1 MPKDIDL
8 SLNEKEFILEAL
20 NNNLRLDGRGF
31 DIWRELTLTF
41 GNSYGHVELSL
52 GKTKIFVRISAE
64 ITEPYP
70 DKPYE
75 GIFTIDVEMTPIVSS
90 SFESW
95 RPSEE
100 MIISS
105 IIDKAIRRSHMLD
118 KESLCIVYGK
128 QCWSIRA
135 DVHYLDHDGSLV
147 EATSIAIVAALYHFR
162 KPVVTIEGEKVIV
175 HSIEERVPVPLILT
189 HIPIC
194 ITFSFFN
201 EGQILLMD
209 TTLQEEKLREG
220 TMVITLN
227 KNKEICQISKAGG
240 VILQT
245 SHILKCLQ
253 LASKKTL
260 EITNYLNEKLRENEQ
275 LINSMYDNK
284 KTK

>member
-31 DIWRELTLTF
+31 DVWRDLKLNF

-52 GKTKIFVRISAE
+52 GKTSFIYLIFFRL
-64 ITEPYP
+64 
-70 DKPYE
+70 
-75 GIFTIDVEMTPIVSS
+75 
-90 SFESW
+90 
-95 RPSEE
+95 SEE
-100 MIISS
+100 MTVSS

-118 KESLCIVYGK
+118 KESLCIIYGK

-135 DVHYLDHDGSLV
+135 DVHYLDHDGNLID
-147 EATSIAIVAALYHFR
+147 ATSIAVVAALYHFK
-162 KPVVTIEGEKVIV
+162 KPVVTVEGEKVIV

-189 HIPIC
+189 HIPIS

-201 EGQILLMD
+201 ENQISLMD

-220 TMVITLN
+220 SMVITLN
-227 KNKEICQISKAGG
+227 KNKEICQISKVGG

-253 LASKKTL
+253 LASKKAL
-260 EITNYLNEKLRENEQ
+260 EITNYLNEKLKENEQ
-275 LINSMYDNK
+275 STNSIYDK
-284 KTK
+284 

>member
-31 DIWRELTLTF
+31 DVWRDLKLNF

-52 GKTKIFVRISAE
+52 GKTRIFVRISAE

-75 GIFTIDVEMTPIVSS
+75 GIFTIDIEMTPIVSS
-90 SFESW
+90 FESW
-95 RPSEE
+95 RLSEE
-100 MIISS
+100 MTVSS

-118 KESLCIVYGK
+118 KESLCIIYGK

-135 DVHYLDHDGSLV
+135 DVHYLDHDGNLID
-147 EATSIAIVAALYHFR
+147 ATSIAVVAALYHFK
-162 KPVVTIEGEKVIV
+162 KPVVTVEGEKVIV

-189 HIPIC
+189 HIPIS

-201 EGQILLMD
+201 ENQISLMD

-220 TMVITLN
+220 SMVITLN
-227 KNKEICQISKAGG
+227 KNKEICQISKVGG

-253 LASKKTL
+253 LASKKAL
-260 EITNYLNEKLRENEQ
+260 EITNYLNEKLKENEQ
-275 LINSMYDNK
+275 STNSIYDK
-284 KTK
+284 R